1 MANSCFDIVFPA
13 ARGREV
19 VCRFDGGDLT
29 SDAGLLLVAE
39 ADLKLGLTESMAGVI
54 SDGRQ
59 QGKVRHSVL
68 EMLRERIYAIA
79 GGYEDAND
87 LDILGSD
94 PALKTACGRL
104 AASDGALASQPTI
117 SRLENALSERE
128 LLRMG
133 IRIAKRVIANLPAD
147 TKKVTL
153 DVDDTE
159 DPCHGQQELEFFN
172 GYHGGHCYI
181 PLYVHLTAE
190 DSRQWLLG
198 ALLRSGKSCATKG
211 LLAALRIAVRLLRDR
226 FPDVAITVRGDSAF
240 GIWDVMKF
248 CEAMGLGY
256 VLGLNRNKALDR
268 LSTPVQMDT
277 ALKYKYEGEGCRE
290 YGEFGYKANTWDGER
305 RVIVKSEI
313 PIDRDELNPRF
324 VVTNLTQMTPEE
336 VYAFYCRRGNQENR
350 IKEMKLDL
358 ASGRTSCHRFLAN
371 QCRLLL
377 HTAACVLMGMLQEA
391 LSGTRWAA
399 AQVGTIRLRLLKVG
413 ARIVETCRKIWF
425 HLPSS
430 YTEQEIWRH
439 IRRRLAEGAG

>member
-1 MANSCFDIVFPA
+1 MTDSCFDIVFPA
-13 ARGREV
+13 ACGREV

-54 SDGRQ
+54 SDRRQ

-68 EMLRERIYAIA
+68 ELLRERVYAIA
-79 GGYEDAND
+79 GGYEDVND
-87 LDILGSD
+87 
-94 PALKTACGRL
+94 
-104 AASDGALASQPTI
+104 
-117 SRLENALSERE
+117 
-128 LLRMG
+128 
-133 IRIAKRVIANLPAD
+133 
-147 TKKVTL
+147 L

-159 DPCHGQQELEFFN
+159 DPCHRQQELEFFN

-181 PLYVHLTAE
+181 PLYIHLTAE

-198 ALLRSGKSCATKG
+198 TLLRSGNSCAAKG

-277 ALKYKYEGEGCRE
+277 ALKYKWEGDGCRE
-290 YGEFGYKANTWDGER
+290 YGEFGYKAKTWDGER

-336 VYAFYCRRGNQENR
+336 VYAFYCRRANQENR

-377 HTAACVLMGMLQEA
+377 HTAACALMGVLQEA

-399 AQVGTIRLRLLKVG
+399 AQVGTMRLRLLKVG
-413 ARIVETCRKIWF
+413 ARVVETCRRIWF

-439 IRRRLAEGAG
+439 IRVRLAEGAG